1 MFALRKGP
9 VLAKKGIY
17 WAQNLPDQPMNRRT
31 SYKLQQL
38 AIITVVWL
46 IIGFVIPFYDR
57 LALITMSITPT
68 VPKYSL
74 AEAIVI
80 NMGAAFIG
88 AMLGGSVLV
97 FFVNVR
103 FRDKS
108 YGYTILAVILC
119 FAVVIL
125 IVNVVLRLFNIP
137 SDWTRI
143 AKNCMVWAVVVAVTQ
158 LFLQINNK
166 FGQGVFWNILRGKY
180 NTPKEEERIFMFLD
194 LNSSTTIAERLGDKK
209 YHAFLKDIF
218 TDITNPILDN
228 KGEIYQYVGDEVIVA
243 WKYDEGIRNSKC
255 VQCFF
260 DIKYHLQQLNGKYM
274 RQYGLVPSFKAG
286 IHCGKVVAGE
296 VGIIKRDITY
306 SGDVLNTTSRIQDM
320 CKEFNEEVIV
330 SGDLAASL
338 RLAGNFAAQTLG
350 SIKLKG
356 KQKEML
362 LIALKSMA
370 VE

>member
-1 MFALRKGP
+1 
-9 VLAKKGIY
+9 
-17 WAQNLPDQPMNRRT
+17 MNRRT
-31 SYKLQQL
+31 SYKLKQL
-38 AIITVVWL
+38 GIITVIWL
-46 IIGFVIPFYDR
+46 IIGFFIPLYDR
-57 LALITMSITPT
+57 LALFTTNAVSPL
-68 VPKYSL
+68 PKYTI
-74 AEAIVI
+74 AEAVAI

-88 AMLGGSVLV
+88 ALLGGSLLV
-97 FFVNVR
+97 FYVNVK

-108 YGYTILAVILC
+108 YGYTIVT
-119 FAVVIL
+119 VVL
-125 IVNVVLRLFNIP
+125 SFLVVVTIVNVVLRLFAVP
-137 SDWTRI
+137 SDPLRI
-143 AKNCMVWAVVVAVTQ
+143 LKNCMIWGVIVGITQ

-180 NTPKEEERIFMFLD
+180 NTPKEESRIFMFLD
-194 LNSSTTIAERLGDKK
+194 LNSSTTIAEKLGAKK

-243 WKYDEGIRNSKC
+243 WKYDDGIQNSKC

-260 DIKYHLQQLNGKYM
+260 DIKYHLQQLNNKYIG
-274 RQYGLVPSFKAG
+274 QYGIAPAFKAG

-338 RLAGNFAAQTLG
+338 ILADNFATQPLG

-356 KQKEML
+356 KQQEML
-362 LIALKSMA
+362 LIALKWIG
-370 VE
+370 VK